1 MCAVASKCINV
12 VHLAATTILRATHR
26 YQSTLNMNNEL
37 NSGYWRFSMT
47 PIATGPIDIIDYR
60 GIR

>member
-1 MCAVASKCINV
+1 
-12 VHLAATTILRATHR
+12 THR

-37 NSGYWRFSMT
+37 NYGYWHFSMT